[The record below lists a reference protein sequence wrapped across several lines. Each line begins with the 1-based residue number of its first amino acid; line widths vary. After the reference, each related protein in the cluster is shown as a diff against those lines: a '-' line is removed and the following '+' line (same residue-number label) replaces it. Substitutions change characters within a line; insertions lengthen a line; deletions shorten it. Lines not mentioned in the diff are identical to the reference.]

1 MRMDTVP
8 AGMSEW
14 PLITAGVAP
23 GQVVEGTAA
32 AAAVTAFFSTATLR
46 PKRLTGRF
54 EFTNEVNA
62 QVLDLEAALRRDL
75 ADAVKSAMS
84 DAILNGAAVDPQDG
98 GDGGDDDPTKML
110 KSDLAVGKGRTM
122 VVETTSARW
131 GDG

>member
-1 MRMDTVP
+1 MDTVP

-14 PLITAGVAP
+14 PLITASVAP
-23 GQVVEGTAA
+23 VQVVEGTAA

-62 QVLDLEAALRRDL
+62 QVLDLEEALRRDL

-84 DAILNGAAVDPQDG
+84 DAILNGAAVDPQ
-98 GDGGDDDPTKML
+98 DGGDDDPTKML